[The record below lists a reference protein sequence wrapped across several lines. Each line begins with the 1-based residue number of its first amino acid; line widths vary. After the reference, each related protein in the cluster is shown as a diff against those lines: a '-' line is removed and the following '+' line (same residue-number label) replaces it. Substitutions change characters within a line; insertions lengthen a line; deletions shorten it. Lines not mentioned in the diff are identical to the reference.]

1 MPSSTSSET
10 ARLLSRLSLWPRQ
23 RKAVAGIRDY
33 IKAFRAGSTTGSA
46 LVHMP
51 TGSGKTAVIATLAR
65 CLPEVDCVLLLA
77 PREALRDQL
86 ALAVH
91 HRFFDNLV
99 RSPREIPK
107 RVLKLPGSNLAVE
120 ISRNGRGSR
129 IPIASLVGEELQGT
143 VVVMTDQMLHSL
155 RRAGDK
161 TTGEK
166 ERRDFFAAL
175 ERKVSLL
182 LIDEGHY
189 EPALAWGATI
199 RRFDVPRVLFT
210 ATPFRNDLKSFD
222 VDYGHVETYS
232 LQKATGDNFIR
243 GVTIVPRP
251 SPTSPIAFIDDV
263 LDFYQKTLLPLSPQ
277 SRVIIRCESAEKI
290 RQMAK
295 VLKDRGRD
303 YVAIHERFS
312 PSTWPKRERK
322 SVPDREWEPEWYGEQ
337 GPTFWIHQ
345 FKLLE
350 GIDDPRFQL
359 LALYDPLT
367 NVRAFVQQVGRVLRN
382 PEYPRPGTAFV
393 LDHSGGDH
401 DRVWSNFLTFD
412 RDIQKRGG
420 PPRPL
425 GDVVFETLQAALP
438 DPAYV
443 DGSFRARFD
452 FKAIELRRD
461 IRVPLTV
468 NLLEHGRHFKLSQLV
483 DLFARHLQEEDR
495 VFRKYE
501 IDNKTVVFIHFSVSH
516 TPFLSETYFLN
527 CSLDLAVIHQMKD
540 YTAFY
545 DSAGFLPVRL
555 EQQGIG
561 RPLGGPGLRR
571 LFRQGEGTRLV
582 EVALKN
588 SQLGNRAVR
597 SRSFTAASVES
608 TVPALDDPAQIVT
621 RVTGYSNEV
630 LNSRQPRGG
639 KSDPKSVLI
648 RRYVGFRN
656 GRVAD
661 SRSEV
666 GLEDYLTWVQQLVVY
681 AKGGDPPLASF
692 ARYAPDSVDVSD
704 ATPINVLLDLFEV
717 QDDFVTVGDEELK
730 LQPGEAMQVEDLCQT
745 VEATTDEET
754 GAKRFGFSLAANNS
768 PARVFIAY
776 NSKLGRYG
784 LESADLDRR
793 YRRARGVG
801 KGLVAYL
808 NQEQSFRVIPAS
820 RDAIYVDGAFYRP
833 IVELGSKFDPDRY
846 HVGKILESVEILRKT
861 GSEKGRTCDE
871 DDWDASSLFGLIS
884 RCGAED
890 ERLQQAFGDPDVLVC
905 DDPGKEVADFIL
917 ADPPD
922 RVGRRVVF
930 VHAKGSKFVSTEAKY
945 RYRPYSASALSE
957 VCAQAI
963 KNIRYL
969 SMFNEL
975 LPPNLDS
982 WGKAWSVPGVAGTVP
997 RRIRRSPVGHEDPLA
1012 LWQLLM
1018 RRITDPS
1025 TYREVW
1031 LFLGMTLSK
1040 SELERQLRLEKP
1052 APEAIQA
1059 LVLLH
1064 GTMAA
1069 VGSIDAKLRVFCSP

>member
-1 MPSSTSSET
+1 
-10 ARLLSRLSLWPRQ
+10 
-23 RKAVAGIRDY
+23 VAGLRDY
-33 IKAFRAGSTTGSA
+33 IKAFRAGSTKGSA

-51 TGSGKTAVIATLAR
+51 TGSGKTAIIATLAR
-65 CLPEVDCVLLLA
+65 CLPEVGCVLLLA

-91 HRFFDNLV
+91 HRFFDNLA
-99 RSPREIPK
+99 RAPREIPK
-107 RVLKLPGSNLAVE
+107 RVLKMPGSNVAVE
-120 ISRNGRGSR
+120 MSKTGRGMR
-129 IPIASLVGEELQGT
+129 LPIAELVGEELQDT

-155 RRAGDK
+155 RRAGNR
-161 TTGEK
+161 TRGERD
-166 ERRDFFAAL
+166 RRDFFAAL
-175 ERKVSLL
+175 ERMVSLL
-182 LIDEGHY
+182 LVDEGHY

-199 RRFDVPRVLFT
+199 RRFGVPRVLFT
-210 ATPFRNDLKSFD
+210 ATPFRNDLKAFD
-222 VDYGHVETYS
+222 VDYDHVETYS
-232 LQKATGDNFIR
+232 LQEATDNNFIR
-243 GVTIVPRP
+243 AVKIVPRFP
-251 SPTSPIAFIDDV
+251 PTSPNAFIDDV
-263 LDFYQKTLLPLSPQ
+263 LDFYQKTLLPQSPQ

-303 YVAIHERFS
+303 YVAIHETFAR
-312 PSTWPKRERK
+312 STWPQRERR
-322 SVPDREWEPEWYGEQ
+322 SVPDRDGEPEWYGDQ

-382 PEYPRPGTAFV
+382 PEQPRAGTAFV

-401 DRVWSNFLTFD
+401 QRVWSNFLSFD
-412 RDIQKRGG
+412 RDIQERGG
-420 PPRPL
+420 PPPAL
-425 GDVVFETLQAALP
+425 GDVVFEKLRAALP

-443 DGSFRARFD
+443 DGRFRARFD
-452 FKAIELRRD
+452 FKAIDPRLD
-461 IRVPLTV
+461 ISMPLTV
-468 NLLEHGRHFKLSQLV
+468 NLLKRGEHFRLSQLV

-495 VFRKYE
+495 VFEKYKVS
-501 IDNKTVVFIHFSVSH
+501 NATVVFIHFAVSH

-527 CSLDLAVIHQMKD
+527 CSLDLAVVHQLKG
-540 YTAFY
+540 YIAFY
-545 DSAGFLPVRL
+545 DSAGFLPLRL
-555 EQQGIG
+555 DKQGIG
-561 RPLGGPGLRR
+561 RPLGGSGLRR

-621 RVTGYSNEV
+621 RVTGYSNEF
-630 LNSRQPRGG
+630 LDSRQPRRG
-639 KSDPKSVLI
+639 KTAPKSVLI

-656 GRVAD
+656 GRVSD

-666 GLEDYLTWVQQLVVY
+666 SLEDYLSWVQQLVVY
-681 AKGGDPPLASF
+681 AEAGDPPLASF
-692 ARYAPDSVDVSD
+692 SRYAAEAVEVSD

-717 QDDFVTVGDEELK
+717 QDDFVTVGDEELA
-730 LQPGEAMQVEDLCQT
+730 LPPGQAMQVEDICQA
-745 VEATTDEET
+745 VESTTDEET
-754 GAKRFGFSLAANNS
+754 GAKRFGFVLAANNS

-776 NSKLGRYG
+776 NAELGRYS

-801 KGLVAYL
+801 KGLVAYF

-846 HVGKILESVEILRKT
+846 HVGKILESVEILRQT

-871 DDWDASSLFGLIS
+871 DDWDANSLFGLIS

-890 ERLQQAFGDPDVLVC
+890 DRLQEAFGDPDILVC
-905 DDPGKEVADFIL
+905 DDPGKEVADFIF
-917 ADPPD
+917 ADPPN

-982 WGKAWSVPGVAGTVP
+982 WGKAWSVPEVAGTVL